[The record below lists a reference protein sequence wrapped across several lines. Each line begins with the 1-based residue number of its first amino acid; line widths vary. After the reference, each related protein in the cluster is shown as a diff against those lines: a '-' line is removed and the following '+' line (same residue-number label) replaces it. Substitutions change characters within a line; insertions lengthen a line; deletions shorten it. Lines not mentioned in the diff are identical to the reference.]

1 MLLIAELRVV
11 RRACGDAGAAGRV
24 QIQTVFKL
32 LIGDVGV
39 HLALLGKA
47 HQLIGVGQ
55 HEAVQVHHDRQH
67 DFGILGDLIGLQDGV
82 VGLLGILGV
91 QLHPAGFQLRQRV
104 ALVAVDVPGG
114 GDGTVGVHHHDGE
127 TGAAGV
133 VEALHHV
140 QQALAGGSGKGTC
153 AHSAGAQAG
162 GHGAVL
168 RLHIQVFAL
177 QRAVLHEVGQTLHH
191 DGLRGDGVSGDHM
204 GLCLTHGQCHSLVAG
219 NKQLSAHT
227 SASLIMVIAPSLQA
241 RLHTPQPLQ

>member
-1 MLLIAELRVV
+1 MLLIAEFCIIQRA
-11 RRACGDAGAAGRV
+11 RRDAGAARCI
-24 QIQTVFKL
+24 QIQTVFEL

-39 HLALLGKA
+39 HLALFGKA
-47 HQLIGVGQ
+47 HQFVGVGQ
-55 HEAVQVHHDRQH
+55 HEAVQIHHHRQH
-67 DFGILGDLIGLQDGV
+67 DFRILGDLIGLQDGV
-82 VGLLGILGV
+82 VGLLGVLGI
-91 QLHPAGFQLRQRV
+91 QLHPAGLQLGQRV

-127 TGAAGV
+127 TGAAGI

-140 QQALAGGSGKGTC
+140 QQPLTGGSGKGAGT
-153 AHSAGAQAG
+153 HGAGAQTG

-177 QRAVLHEVGQTLHH
+177 QRAVLHEVGQALHH
-191 DGLRGDGVSGDHM
+191 DGLRGDGIGGDHM

-227 SASLIMVIAPSLQA
+227 SASLIMVIAPILQA